1 MKGRI
6 KYHSLVLDQ
15 RLLNE
20 VVDKLDQQLVLSPL
34 YLLMYLNLAQ
44 TLQLVQLEKK
54 RISFISNIIVWLS
67 IIRSWTTI
75 ISNWIST
82 IARRLCRARSE

>member
-1 MKGRI
+1 MKGRV

-15 RLLNE
+15 WLLNK

-44 TLQLVQLEKK
+44 TLQLVQLDQNHKLYLEHHSLALDHKELDHDHK
-54 RISFISNIIVWLS
+54 QLDQYY
-67 IIRSWTTI
+67 
-75 ISNWIST
+75 
-82 IARRLCRARSE
+82 C

>member
-1 MKGRI
+1 M

-44 TLQLVQLEKK
+44 TLQLVQLDKNHKLYLEHHSLALDHKELDHDHK
-54 RISFISNIIVWLS
+54 QLDQYY
-67 IIRSWTTI
+67 
-75 ISNWIST
+75 
-82 IARRLCRARSE
+82 C

>member
-1 MKGRI
+1 M

-20 VVDKLDQQLVLSPL
+20 VVDKVDKLDKLDQQLVLSPL

-44 TLQLVQLEKK
+44 TLQLVQLDQNHKLYLEHHSLALDHKELDHDHK
-54 RISFISNIIVWLS
+54 QLDQYY
-67 IIRSWTTI
+67 
-75 ISNWIST
+75 
-82 IARRLCRARSE
+82 C

>member
-1 MKGRI
+1 M

-20 VVDKLDQQLVLSPL
+20 VVDKLDQQPVLSPL

-44 TLQLVQLEKK
+44 TLQLVQLDKNHKLYLEHHSLALDHKELDHDHK
-54 RISFISNIIVWLS
+54 QLDQYY
-67 IIRSWTTI
+67 
-75 ISNWIST
+75 
-82 IARRLCRARSE
+82 C